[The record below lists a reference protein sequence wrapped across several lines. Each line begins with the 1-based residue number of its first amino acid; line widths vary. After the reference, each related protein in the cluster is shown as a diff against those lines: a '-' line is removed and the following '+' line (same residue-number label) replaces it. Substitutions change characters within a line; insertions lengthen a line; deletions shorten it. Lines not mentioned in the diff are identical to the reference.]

1 MDIGNLKNIF
11 DHNLILLISLM
22 VVTAL
27 ALATVC
33 TKLHLPKIT
42 GYIFTGILFGDPVLH
57 LFSKENFKDLHSI
70 NLIALGLMSITIGS
84 HLNFHKLKNS
94 GKRIFFSTIFE
105 TTLAFVA
112 VFASLYY
119 LPSLPF
125 NENDR
130 LLFSLLIS
138 SIALATAPAATV
150 AVVKETR
157 SKGVFVNTLMPVVAI
172 NNVLCILIFGLI
184 LNLILFNFEVHTSTA
199 DLVFSVFRELFF
211 AIVTGIFLG
220 FLLRYFS
227 DRKIHSNRYILTL
240 VFLTVMIAT
249 GIANLL
255 SINSMLPCM
264 IIGIF
269 ITNTSKNRNVVLSI
283 FEDVEHLILII
294 FFCLAGAHIDAGSI
308 KIAGLVGFV
317 YFIARGIGKV
327 VGGSVGAIIGNAPPR
342 IYKYLGTALL
352 PQAGVAIGLVIMVS
366 EVSVLQEYIDFLT
379 TLILAVVAM
388 NEIAGPLATKWSLF
402 KSGDAGK
409 DRLKLIN
416 FLEEEFIIP
425 NLKSENKEDVLNELI
440 NFFIKSHPE
449 TAKFS
454 EEITR
459 TVLEREKDISTATGR
474 GIAIPHGIIGQGP
487 AINGVLGIS
496 KKGIHFGAPDGKPV
510 HIFILII
517 TPEEH
522 KTETHLKVLSEI
534 SKLLSIKTVREDMY
548 NASSAVHVCEIL
560 RQHEEEKDFNY
571 FID

>member
-1 MDIGNLKNIF
+1 
-11 DHNLILLISLM
+11 M

-27 ALATVC
+27 ALANLC
-33 TKLHLPKIT
+33 TKMHLPKIT
-42 GYIFTGILFGDPVLH
+42 GYIFTGILFGDPVLN
-57 LFSKENFKDLHSI
+57 LFSEENFHDLHTI
-70 NLIALGLMSITIGS
+70 NLLALGLMSITIGS

-105 TTLAFVA
+105 TTLTFIV

-125 NENDR
+125 SEDDR

-157 SKGVFVNTLMPVVAI
+157 SRGVFVNTLMPVVAI
-172 NNVLCILIFGLI
+172 NNVLCILVFGLI
-184 LNLILFNFEVHTSTA
+184 LNLILFNFEVHTTTT
-199 DLVFSVFRELFF
+199 DLFFSIFRELFF
-211 AIVTGIFLG
+211 AIVTGVILG
-220 FLLRYFS
+220 FLLRLFS
-227 DRKIHSNRYILTL
+227 DRKIHSNRYVLTL

-249 GIANLL
+249 GISNML

-283 FEDVEHLILII
+283 FEDIEHLILII

-308 KIAGLVGFV
+308 KIAGIVGFV
-317 YFIARGIGKV
+317 YFVARSFGKTI
-327 VGGSVGAIIGNAPPR
+327 GGSLGAFIGNAPPR

-366 EVSVLQEYIDFLT
+366 EISVLKDYIDFLT

-388 NEIAGPLATKWSLF
+388 NEIAGPLATKWSLA
-402 KSGDAGK
+402 KSGDIGK

-416 FLEEEFIIP
+416 FLEEEFIRAD
-425 NLKSENKEDVLNELI
+425 LKSDNKEDVLNELI

-449 TAKFS
+449 TTRFRD
-454 EEITR
+454 EITK
-459 TVLEREKDISTATGR
+459 TVFEREKDMSTATGR
-474 GIAIPHGIIGQGP
+474 GIAIPHGIIGEGP
-487 AINGVLGIS
+487 IIRGVMGIS
-496 KKGIHFGAPDGKPV
+496 KTGIPFGAPDGKPV
-510 HIFILII
+510 HLFILII

-534 SKLLSIKTVREDMY
+534 SKLLSIDTARNSLF
-548 NASSAVHVCEIL
+548 NANSAIQVCEIFN
-560 RQHEEEKDFNY
+560 HYEEKDFNY